1 MAKVE
6 HYGILRS
13 DRNWY
18 CGTVDKEPIFNDPI
32 VKSGVFTGLDAA
44 MTRRDSLVKRADQRA
59 YTFEVIPVHG

>member
-1 MAKVE
+1 MATVK

-18 CGTVDKEPIFNDPI
+18 CGTVDKEPIFADPL
-32 VKSGVFTGLDAA
+32 VKSGVFTESGDAW
-44 MTRRDSLVKRADQRA
+44 KRVQALIKRPDQHD